1 MKSKNIG
8 TTNSWHRASAR
19 VSLAAA
25 SQSFSEDLKS
35 KIVRT
40 TNPWHRA
47 FGCDSLTA
55 ASQRFCA
62 DFKSKT
68 KVTTNPFGSEL
79 LLATASQQLLKA
91 MVQNLN
97 RRLHEQQTLSFYFE
111 TAVVSLQATSSS
123 NHGSQKLRNKYFSQ
137 HLETARNTR

>member
-1 MKSKNIG
+1 MKSKIIG

-47 FGCDSLTA
+47 SGCDSLTA

-62 DFKSKT
+62 D
-68 KVTTNPFGSEL
+68 VTTNLFGSEL
-79 LLATASQQLLKA
+79 LLATASQQLSKA
-91 MVQNLN
+91 LVRNLN

-111 TAVVSLQATSSS
+111 TAVISLQATSSS
-123 NHGSQKLRNKYFSQ
+123 NHGSQKLKNKYFSQ